1 MNYPGKELENFERA
15 YIWRK
20 YIYFLIKK
28 YLKDNILEVG
38 AGIGSFTKNYIKYF
52 KSIQLTETDHNNYLK
67 LKERFRDND
76 LLIENKFTNEINKK
90 FNCIMYLNVLEHIKE
105 DTNEINDALNL
116 ISSKGN
122 LIILVP
128 AHNSL
133 YGKFDQ
139 AIGHHKRYEMDYF
152 ENLSLNNAS
161 IKKLIFLDSM
171 GYFLYYLNK
180 IFFKE
185 EVYPSKTKVFIW
197 DKIFTPISIIL
208 DKLSNYKFG
217 KSILC
222 IIEKN

>member
-1 MNYPGKELENFERA
+1 
-15 YIWRK
+15 
-20 YIYFLIKK
+20 
-28 YLKDNILEVG
+28 
-38 AGIGSFTKNYIKYF
+38 
-52 KSIQLTETDHNNYLK
+52 
-67 LKERFRDND
+67 
-76 LLIENKFTNEINKK
+76 
-90 FNCIMYLNVLEHIKE
+90 
-105 DTNEINDALNL
+105 
-116 ISSKGN
+116 
-122 LIILVP
+122 
-128 AHNSL
+128 
-133 YGKFDQ
+133 
-139 AIGHHKRYEMDYF
+139 MDYF